1 MEVIE
6 KKRVAAYVK
15 LAKLWE
21 RSREKAVA
29 HQLEY
34 YTEKFKDSEVYELVA
49 VYIDIT
55 GQKDIPNRPEMVHL
69 LHDCMEGQIDVI
81 ATQTKAYLAANA
93 ADFCYLVKFLFDL
106 DPPIHIVTE
115 EEKYRINTITNDEDQ
130 REALYGMANK
140 FASMTQNEYAN
151 WLEQMLLRMEK
162 LDEPQ

>member
-1 MEVIE
+1 
-6 KKRVAAYVK
+6 
-15 LAKLWE
+15 
-21 RSREKAVA
+21 
-29 HQLEY
+29 
-34 YTEKFKDSEVYELVA
+34 
-49 VYIDIT
+49 
-55 GQKDIPNRPEMVHL
+55 
-69 LHDCMEGQIDVI
+69 MEGQIDVI

-140 FASMTQNEYAN
+140 FVSMTQSEYAN
-151 WLEQMLLRMEK
+151 WLEQLLLRMEK

>member
-1 MEVIE
+1 MSE

-34 YTEKFKDSEVYELVA
+34 YTEKFQGSESYELTA

-55 GQKDIPNRPEMVHL
+55 GKKDIPNRPEMVHL
-69 LHDCMEGQIDVI
+69 LRDCMEGKIDVI

-93 ADFCYLVKFLFDL
+93 ADFCYLIKFLFDL
-106 DPPIHIVTE
+106 EPPIHIVTE
-115 EEKYRINTITNDEDQ
+115 EEKYRINTIKNDEDQ
-130 REALYGMANK
+130 REALYGMASK
-140 FASMTQNEYAN
+140 FVSMTQGEYAN
-151 WLEQMLLRMEK
+151 WLEQLLLSME
-162 LDEPQ
+162 DFETQ